1 MEEPETGY
9 SLEQILRLAR
19 QKLCGRE
26 EFDLR
31 NRHQAFAVLAQR
43 FSLDIA
49 FDHHDAVRYVETLVA
64 SHLRVCI
71 KTTEDRIWSYS
82 TYPSEPILSCA
93 AASLLHVESM
103 NNLVDALDSLKR
115 MIDDGVVDIGQTED
129 LVSRFLWLL
138 AKDFLV
144 REVDAEDDVDSPSEQ
159 VLQDC
164 QLVPVVDFL
173 ESAFGPKI
181 WAEAP
186 QARQEFQNAYVNFS
200 HWVSM
205 DFDIRREEALQQ
217 LP

>member
-1 MEEPETGY
+1 
-9 SLEQILRLAR
+9 
-19 QKLCGRE
+19 
-26 EFDLR
+26 
-31 NRHQAFAVLAQR
+31 
-43 FSLDIA
+43 
-49 FDHHDAVRYVETLVA
+49 
-64 SHLRVCI
+64 
-71 KTTEDRIWSYS
+71 
-82 TYPSEPILSCA
+82 
-93 AASLLHVESM
+93 
-103 NNLVDALDSLKR
+103 
-115 MIDDGVVDIGQTED
+115 MINDGVVDIGQIGE

-144 REVDAEDDVDSPSEQ
+144 REVDAEDGVNSRFEQ

-164 QLVPVVDFL
+164 QLVSVVDFL